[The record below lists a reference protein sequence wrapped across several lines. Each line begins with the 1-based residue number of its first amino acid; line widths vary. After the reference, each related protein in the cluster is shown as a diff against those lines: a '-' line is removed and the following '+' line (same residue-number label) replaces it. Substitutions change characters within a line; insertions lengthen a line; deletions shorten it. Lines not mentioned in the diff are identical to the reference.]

1 MESQEVSK
9 SIRQPL
15 FLHVYS
21 RESPL
26 SLGIFVIP
34 QNICSC
40 RTVSTCVRG
49 IHGVEEDVFLS
60 MPCSLG
66 AHGVRRVV
74 NLPMTPTEVEAFQ
87 KAAQTIWKVQK
98 DIW

>member
-1 MESQEVSK
+1 MSSQYDSLSFFVFTHVSRLCL
-9 SIRQPL
+9 SVSL
-15 FLHVYS
+15 F
-21 RESPL
+21 
-26 SLGIFVIP
+26 IP

-87 KAAQTIWKVQK
+87 KAAQTIWKVQE